1 MRLTII
7 VLAGDICGPKFSL
20 CEKGKC
26 VHFPHPEMPVMFD
39 ADENLLWVIIYLD
52 LSVQKEMP
60 VLRDVGIY
68 EKEYGSGNLS

>member
-1 MRLTII
+1 
-7 VLAGDICGPKFSL
+7 
-20 CEKGKC
+20 
-26 VHFPHPEMPVMFD
+26 MPVMFD